1 MGVSESLEL
10 RFEHPPD
17 DALFVA
23 VKQISSVI
31 SLTSSLSTLSS
42 SPSSFSSTQ
51 LTSLTHFASAALLA
65 GDMTTWNG
73 PARHLTQIFFSSF
86 PLLAL
91 RLSAILSD
99 LGWAGWNLVIAP
111 QVGKVIVPLLKTA
124 PGGEEAALGLVSH
137 LVKKGLLT
145 DVPES
150 ARSEVA
156 EWARE
161 RLDVE
166 GGTWSL
172 EREVDVSTRPSI
184 SLYSPAEIPRLIIG
198 PKSFFDIFS
207 RHLASSGQPRSVDC
221 QHHPTRLRHLHDE
234 GSGEE
239 RLRLEIYQCRVGAVG
254 LLCNFGTRS

>member
-1 MGVSESLEL
+1 MGVSESLEQ
-10 RFEHPPD
+10 RFEHLPND
-17 DALFVA
+17 TLFVA

-42 SPSSFSSTQ
+42 SPSSFSSPQ
-51 LTSLTHFASAALLA
+51 LTSLTHLASAALLA

-111 QVGKVIVPLLKTA
+111 QVGKVVVPLLKTA
-124 PGGEEAALGLVSH
+124 PDGEEASSSNTLGLVSH
-137 LVKKGLLT
+137 LVKKGLLA
-145 DVPES
+145 DVSES

-166 GGTWSL
+166 GGKWSL
-172 EREVDVSTRPSI
+172 EREIDVCTRPGPPV
-184 SLYSPAEIPRLIIG
+184 SLYCPAEIP
-198 PKSFFDIFS
+198 SFDHRSAIF
-207 RHLASSGQPRSVDC
+207 L
-221 QHHPTRLRHLHDE
+221 
-234 GSGEE
+234 
-239 RLRLEIYQCRVGAVG
+239 
-254 LLCNFGTRS
+254 